1 MLDPEIMK
9 KLPHR
14 NEGGMLKIGEEGD
27 GNMSEMIALENY
39 GMVVVTRKSIWKIML
54 ADNID
59 PQRNNANIPRHV
71 QERLLSYGS
80 DDAIV
85 GRTLLQGK
93 ELLLAGHLPDT
104 VNKQQAMQL
113 VLSFSKELA
122 AMNDEL
128 KKLAEEYKE
137 IQERFNGRVR
147 GDGSFVLPALKNLE
161 RRTKEL
167 IQNIDHMGG
176 IVIDIMKLFPI
187 EIPKKNPLGKLIEQ
201 AQQKFGSDHTVT
213 KAISELKEKMGWLRS
228 LRSDIEHSD
237 ATGSV
242 AFENYKM
249 NDSGKI
255 EQPLIRHTREKSP
268 FHSIDLIQFVVE
280 SQGDMMGL
288 FETTLVLLC
297 DFYAEDF
304 AGNKVFVRNVIA
316 QERTEVNPHMNY
328 RYDINWTR

>member
-1 MLDPEIMK
+1 MDPEIMK

-14 NEGGMLKIGEEGD
+14 NEGGMFTIGEDGD
-27 GNMSEMIALENY
+27 GNLSEMISLEDF
-39 GMVVVTRKSIWKIML
+39 GMVIVTRKSVWRMML

-59 PQRNNANIPRHV
+59 PQRNNVNIPRQI

-93 ELLLAGHLPDT
+93 ELLLEGHLPDT
-104 VNKQQAMQL
+104 LNKYQAMQL
-113 VLSFSKELA
+113 VLFFSKELA

-128 KKLAEEYKE
+128 KKLSEEYTE
-137 IQERFNGRVR
+137 IQGHFNGRVR
-147 GDGSFVLPALKNLE
+147 DDGSFVLPALKNLE
-161 RRTKEL
+161 RRAKEL

-187 EIPKKNPLGKLIEQ
+187 EIPQKNPLGKLIEQ
-201 AQQKFGSDHTVT
+201 TQQKFGSEHLVT
-213 KAISELKEKMGWLRS
+213 KAISELKEKMGWLRF
-228 LRSDIEHSD
+228 LRSDMEHPD
-237 ATGSV
+237 TTGTV

-249 NDSGKI
+249 NDSGEI
-255 EQPLIRHTREKSP
+255 EQPLIKHTRKSSP
-268 FHSIDLIQFVVE
+268 FQSIDLIQFVVE
-280 SQGDMMGL
+280 SQGDMIDL

-297 DFYAEDF
+297 DFHAEDF
-304 AGNKVFVRNVIA
+304 AGDKVFVRNVTD

>member
-1 MLDPEIMK
+1 MDPEIMK

-14 NEGGMLKIGEEGD
+14 NEGGMLKIGEDGD
-27 GNMSEMIALENY
+27 GNISEMIALEDY
-39 GMVVVTRKSIWKIML
+39 GMVVVTRNSVWKIML

-59 PQRNNANIPRHV
+59 PQRNNGDIPRHV

-93 ELLLAGHLPDT
+93 ELFLAEHLPES
-104 VNKQQAMQL
+104 VNKKQAMQF
-113 VLSFSKELA
+113 VLAFSKELA

-128 KKLAEEYKE
+128 KKLAEEYEE
-137 IQERFNGRVR
+137 IRQHFNGRVR
-147 GDGSFVLPALKNLE
+147 DDGSVVLPALKNLD
-161 RRTKEL
+161 RRAKEL

-187 EIPKKNPLGKLIEQ
+187 EIPQKNPLGKLSEQ
-201 AQQKFGSDHTVT
+201 TQQKFGAEHIIT
-213 KAISELKEKMGWLRS
+213 KAISQLKEKMGWLRYV
-228 LRSDIEHSD
+228 RSDMEHPD
-237 ATGSV
+237 TTGTV
-242 AFENYKM
+242 TFENYKM
-249 NDSGKI
+249 NNLGKI
-255 EQPLIRHTREKSP
+255 EQPLIKHTRVNSP
-268 FHSIDLIQFVVE
+268 FQSIDLIQFVVE
-280 SQGDMMGL
+280 SQGEMIDL

-304 AGNKVFVRNVIA
+304 AGDKVFVRNVTD